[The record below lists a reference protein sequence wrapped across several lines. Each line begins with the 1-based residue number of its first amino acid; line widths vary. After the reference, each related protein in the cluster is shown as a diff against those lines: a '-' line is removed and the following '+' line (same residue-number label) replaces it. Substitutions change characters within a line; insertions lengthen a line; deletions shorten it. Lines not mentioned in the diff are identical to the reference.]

1 MSADSEKLTTAK
13 ETARAL
19 GLGAAMLR
27 RYASTYEAV
36 SGDSITVHRRDG
48 RLFTEEQV
56 QVLTAARSL
65 VMTTNVD
72 VETAVR
78 GALDK
83 PLEVAPVALA
93 QSSALGSEVLIK
105 TLTDAQR
112 EANAPLLGE
121 LRSIR
126 AALERLETSQ
136 TTQLVE
142 PETAAR
148 VKQLDNLAATAR
160 ETAET
165 SEHGPVVRFALW
177 LERVLRR

>member
-27 RYASTYEAV
+27 RYASTYEMV
-36 SGDSITVHRRDG
+36 SGDVITVHRRDG
-48 RLFTEEQV
+48 RLFTESQV
-56 QVLTAARSL
+56 QVLTAARTL

-78 GALDK
+78 GALDR

-93 QSSALGSEVLIK
+93 QSSALGSDVLLK
-105 TLTDAQR
+105 ALTDAQR

-126 AALERLETSQ
+126 ESLERLER
-136 TTQLVE
+136 TQLIE
-142 PETAAR
+142 PETAAQI
-148 VKQLDNLAATAR
+148 KQLDKLETAAR

-165 SEHGPVVRFALW
+165 SKHGPVVRLALW
-177 LERVLRR
+177 LEGLLRQ

>member
-1 MSADSEKLTTAK
+1 MSADSEKLYTAK
-13 ETARAL
+13 ETASAL

-27 RYASTYEAV
+27 RYASTYETI
-36 SGDSITVHRRDG
+36 SGDTITVHRRDG
-48 RLFTEEQV
+48 RLFTETQV

-65 VMTTNVD
+65 VMLTNVD

-83 PLEVAPVALA
+83 PQRIVPVALA

-105 TLTDAQR
+105 ALTDAQR

-126 AALERLETSQ
+126 ESLERLEC
-136 TTQLVE
+136 TQLVE
-142 PETAAR
+142 PETAAQ
-148 VKQLDNLAATAR
+148 VAQLDKLEAAAR
-160 ETAET
+160 ETAQT
-165 SEHGPVVRFALW
+165 SKHGPVVRLALW
-177 LERVLRR
+177 LERLLRR

>member
-13 ETARAL
+13 ETASAL

-36 SGDSITVHRRDG
+36 SGDVITVHRRDG
-48 RLFTEEQV
+48 RLFTESQV

-65 VMTTNVD
+65 VLTTNVD
-72 VETAVR
+72 VKTAIK
-78 GALDK
+78 GALDR
-83 PLEVAPVALA
+83 PLEAASVALA
-93 QSSALGSEVLIK
+93 QSSALGSDVLLK
-105 TLTDAQR
+105 ALTDAQR

-126 AALERLETSQ
+126 ESLERLER
-136 TTQLVE
+136 TQLIE
-142 PETAAR
+142 PETAAQI
-148 VKQLDNLAATAR
+148 KQLDDLETAAR

-165 SEHGPVVRFALW
+165 SKHGPVVRLALW
-177 LERVLRR
+177 LEGLLRR